1 MDIFVSVLLGFALFG
16 LIFVLRQKFAGFPG
30 QTLTDYED
38 QGPEF
43 DVRKHLSGPLRCEGL
58 IYGPLGRVT
67 SRFTADMLGT
77 WDGNS
82 GTLAE
87 TLRYDS
93 GAVQQRAW
101 HLELDKNNRII
112 ARADDVIGAGRGGQ
126 SGPAVQ
132 LCYDIRLPEEA
143 GGHVLN
149 VVDWM
154 YIVDRKTIINRSQFR
169 KYGIKVAELVATIR
183 PRDMT

>member
-1 MDIFVSVLLGFALFG
+1 
-16 LIFVLRQKFAGFPG
+16 
-30 QTLTDYED
+30 
-38 QGPEF
+38 
-43 DVRKHLSGPLRCEGL
+43 
-58 IYGPLGRVT
+58 
-67 SRFTADMLGT
+67 
-77 WDGNS
+77 
-82 GTLAE
+82 AE
-87 TLRYDS
+87 TFRYDS